1 MGRRPQLAGT
11 AAALTCALLAAAASV
26 EARDA
31 GDIGSWVG
39 TIGFVHPFSP
49 IVAKRRA
56 NARLVVSATQI
67 KAGFE
72 GYTGADH
79 DPASARTTCSQ
90 DFRLVK
96 RAGRWSFY
104 RQIGQGHYAGSG
116 YVEDAPCET
125 LDHVS
130 LKTTLVGGKLRAD
143 FGDLYDPASPPEWR
157 AYLRH
162 G

>member
-1 MGRRPQLAGT
+1 MGKRLQLAGT
-11 AAALTCALLAAAASV
+11 AAALTCVLLAAAASV
-26 EARDA
+26 EARGT
-31 GDIGSWVG
+31 GDVGSWVG

-56 NARLVVSATQI
+56 NGRLVVSATQI
-67 KAGFE
+67 KATFE

-79 DPASARTTCSQ
+79 DPVSARTTCAQ
-90 DFRLVK
+90 EFRLVK
-96 RAGRWSFY
+96 REGRWSFY
-104 RQIGQGHYAGSG
+104 RQIGQSHIAGDG

-143 FGDLYDPASPPEWR
+143 FGDLYDPAAPPEWR
-157 AYLRH
+157 AYLRR